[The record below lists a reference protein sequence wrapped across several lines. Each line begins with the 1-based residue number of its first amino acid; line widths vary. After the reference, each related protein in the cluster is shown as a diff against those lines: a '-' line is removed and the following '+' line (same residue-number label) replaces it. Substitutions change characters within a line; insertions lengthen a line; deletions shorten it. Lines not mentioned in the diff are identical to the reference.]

1 MPSLTLS
8 NVFRGN
14 VFKSTVFRSTVFK
27 DNGLMPRMSRVAIWL
42 LGGLFLFGSPVLW
55 AQTVSEEG
63 ERFER
68 TLEENG
74 QRYELV
80 GSGVFTYMIWTA
92 YAGAYYQAEG
102 ATDPQPQSDI
112 PRRLELAYFHDI
124 EAEEFADA
132 TTETLQKNLT
142 AYEYSQLEADINAFN
157 QRYQDVEPQDRYV
170 LSWDGDTL
178 RLALNGEVL
187 FEDGNAEL
195 ASALFGIWLGERPLG
210 EDFRNALLGR

>member
-1 MPSLTLS
+1 MSLHVGFLKPC
-8 NVFRGN
+8 GY
-14 VFKSTVFRSTVFK
+14 
-27 DNGLMPRMSRVAIWL
+27 RVGVWL
-42 LGGLFLFGSPVLW
+42 AGALLLFGSSDLW
-55 AQTVSEEG
+55 AQTVSEKG

-74 QRYELV
+74 QRYALI

-102 ATDPQPQSDI
+102 ETDPQPQSDI
-112 PRRLELAYFHDI
+112 PRRLELAYFHGI

-142 AYEYSQLEADINAFN
+142 AYEYSQLEADIDTFN
-157 QRYQDVEPQDRYV
+157 QHYQDVEPQDRYV

-178 RLALNGEVL
+178 RLALNGERL
-187 FEDGNAEL
+187 FEGGNAEL

-210 EDFRNALLGR
+210 EDFRDALLGR

>member
-1 MPSLTLS
+1 MPSLTLTD
-8 NVFRGN
+8 
-14 VFKSTVFRSTVFK
+14 VFKASVSK
-27 DNGLMPRMSRVAIWL
+27 DDGLMPRMSRVAAWL
-42 LGGLFLFGSPVLW
+42 LGGLLLFGSPALW

-63 ERFER
+63 QRFER

-102 ATDPQPQSDI
+102 ETDPRPQSDI
-112 PRRLELAYFHDI
+112 PRRLELAYFHGI

-142 AYEYSQLEADINAFN
+142 AYEYSQLEDDINAFN

-187 FEDGNAEL
+187 FEGGNAEL

-210 EDFRNALLGR
+210 EDFRDALLGR

>member
-1 MPSLTLS
+1 MSLHYGFLKPC
-8 NVFRGN
+8 GY
-14 VFKSTVFRSTVFK
+14 
-27 DNGLMPRMSRVAIWL
+27 RVGVWL
-42 LGGLFLFGSPVLW
+42 AGALLLFGSSSLW
-55 AQTVSEEG
+55 AQTVSEKG

-102 ATDPQPQSDI
+102 ETDPRPQSDI

-142 AYEYSQLEADINAFN
+142 AYEYSQLEADVNAFN

-187 FEDGNAEL
+187 FEGGNTGL

-210 EDFRNALLGR
+210 DDFRDALLGR